1 MAEEPTAANPARDG
15 RTLRL
20 ILLLSVA
27 LNLTALWWG
36 LPAHSTWAAD
46 EVEPSRVIG
55 GLDRAFSGGWYEK
68 YPPFHY
74 YLLAAAYSP
83 ALLLDKVGVLDVRER
98 TGYTLLFVIGRL
110 LSLAMAAGC
119 VVLVHKC
126 GREILDRRAAVL
138 AALITALLV
147 PFVYYAKTANLDV
160 PYLFWFLASLY
171 FYLRVRASGRA
182 RDYLFFALA
191 AVFAACT
198 KDQAAALYGPAPLL
212 MLWATR
218 RNDRLAGRS
227 RSWLRTLFDRRHLL
241 AGAAAVTA
249 FLLIQNVLFN
259 WTGFLSHMRLIFG
272 VGEQGYQM
280 VAASA
285 AGQVRLL
292 VLTVRE
298 LAFCLTW
305 PLLLVCA
312 GGIYL
317 ALRERPRNP
326 ALLALPV
333 FGLSYYVFYI
343 AVIRYN
349 YDRFNLPLCVLLS
362 FFGGKALSDA
372 LARLPARLPKLL
384 AAAGFAF
391 AFVCASSV
399 DLVMLMD
406 GRYYVE
412 RWMKQYIP
420 ADAKISVPEPLEYL
434 PRLENYN
441 YHFLAPHLPEFREK
455 PKPEYIIFSTIHSQP
470 HTPDTPESRFFS
482 TFRMQPPKYRL
493 VLKHRT
499 RFPWLPLDFG
509 SVPSNLNK
517 INPEILI
524 YKKYKEIADAG
535 AGGLNR

>member
-1 MAEEPTAANPARDG
+1 MASQPPEASRPRDG
-15 RTLRL
+15 NSLRF
-20 ILLLSVA
+20 ILLLSIV

-46 EVEPSRVIG
+46 EIQPSHVVG
-55 GLDRAFSGGWYEK
+55 GLERGLSGGWHEK

-74 YLLAAAYSP
+74 YLLTAAYSP
-83 ALLLDKVGVLDVRER
+83 ALLLDKLGVLDIRDL
-98 TGYTLLFVIGRL
+98 TGYTLLIVLGRL

-119 VVLVHKC
+119 VVLVYKC
-126 GREILDRRAAVL
+126 GREMLDRRAAAL
-138 AALITALLV
+138 AALITALIT

-171 FYLRVRASGRA
+171 FYLRVQAAGRA

-191 AVFAACT
+191 AVFAVCT

-218 RNDRLAGRS
+218 RTDRRSGRS
-227 RSWLRTLFDRRHLL
+227 RSWLRTLLDRRHLL

-259 WTGFLSHMRLIFG
+259 WTGFLSHMRLILG
-272 VGEQGYQM
+272 VGELGYQM
-280 VAASA
+280 VPASP
-285 AGQVRLL
+285 AGHWRLF
-292 VLTVRE
+292 VLTFRE

-312 GGIYL
+312 GGIFMALRKRSRNPVLLSL
-317 ALRERPRNP
+317 AL
-326 ALLALPV
+326 
-333 FGLSYYVFYI
+333 FGFSYYVFYI
-343 AVIRYN
+343 AIIRYN

-362 FFGGKALSDA
+362 FFGGQAVSEA
-372 LARLPARLPKLL
+372 LARRPARLPKIL
-384 AAAGFAF
+384 AGAVLAF

-399 DLVMLMD
+399 DLLMLMD
-406 GRYYVE
+406 GRYRVE
-412 RWMKQYIP
+412 RWMKEYIP
-420 ADAKISVPEPLEYL
+420 ADAVIAAPEPLEYL
-434 PRLENYN
+434 PRLEGYR
-441 YHFLAPHLPEFREK
+441 YRYLTPYLPDFLEK
-455 PKPEYIIFSTIHSQP
+455 PKPEYIVLSTIHSGR
-470 HTPDTPESRFFS
+470 HDPDTTEARFYARF
-482 TFRMQPPKYRL
+482 MEAPPKYRL

-509 SVPSNLNK
+509 SVPTNLDK

-524 YKKYKEIADAG
+524 YKKHKEIEG
-535 AGGLNR
+535 AGGSLNR